1 MPQPIQLTSASG
13 FDIAHVEHTL
23 NEAAKAPGYLGQ
35 AAKYLLEQ
43 PGKRVRAQLCLDLA
57 RGLPLPAKQG
67 ITLAA
72 MVELL
77 HNASLIL
84 DDVQDNDEMR
94 RGRASIWRTFGRNQA
109 INLGTFLIAQAAA
122 LAAQLQGISHL
133 FATTLREATAGQ
145 SAEIDFHNTLPTL
158 DAYEKIA
165 EAKTGS
171 LFAFAAQSAA
181 TLAQIPENLS
191 TAIGKSFSRLGVA
204 YQIQDDLADAF
215 GLKGRSRAGLDL
227 REGKAN
233 SIAIFLLDLRPD
245 VAAPLLAFLNEETA
259 RTDDSQLDA
268 WLQKTFT
275 SGAVAAAQNHLHQLC
290 DEIIGVT
297 ANIPSPFD
305 TQLAALAAGIR
316 EPAIFQ
322 RASKMSVS
330 CSGL

>member
-1 MPQPIQLTSASG
+1 VPQPIQLTSASG
-13 FDIAHVEHTL
+13 YDIAHVEHIL
-23 NEAAKAPGYLGQ
+23 NEAAKAPGHLGQ

-43 PGKRVRAQLCLDLA
+43 PGKRVRAHLCLDLA
-57 RGLPLPAKQG
+57 QALQLPAKEG

-72 MVELL
+72 TVELL

-122 LAAQLQGISHL
+122 LAAQLPGISLL

-145 SAEIDFHNTLPTL
+145 SAEIDFHSAPPTL

-171 LFAFAAQSAA
+171 LFSFAAQSAA
-181 TLAQIPENLS
+181 TLAQLPENLS
-191 TAIGKSFSRLGVA
+191 AAIGKSFSRLGAA

-233 SIAIFLLDLRPD
+233 SIAIFLLNLRPD
-245 VAAPLLAFLNEETA
+245 VAAPLLAFLHDETA
-259 RTDDSQLDA
+259 RIEDKLLDA
-268 WLQKTFT
+268 WLQKLFS
-275 SGAVAAAQNHLHQLC
+275 SGAVAATQEHLQHLC
-290 DEIIGVT
+290 DDISNTTHIPT
-297 ANIPSPFD
+297 AFT
-305 TQLAALAAGIR
+305 TQLAGLAACIR
-316 EPAIFQ
+316 EPAVFQ
-322 RASKMSVS
+322 RASKSLTN
-330 CSGL
+330 CSSL